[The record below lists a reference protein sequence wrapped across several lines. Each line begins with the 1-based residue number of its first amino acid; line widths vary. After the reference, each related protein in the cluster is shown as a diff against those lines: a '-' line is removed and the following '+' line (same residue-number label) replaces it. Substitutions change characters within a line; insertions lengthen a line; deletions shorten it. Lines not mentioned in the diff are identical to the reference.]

1 LYLYK
6 SISRRLKFIDRFIAH
21 LQFEKRFSAHTVTAY
36 KADLI
41 QFNDYLQ
48 TQYQFADIE
57 QANHLLIRSWVVSL
71 IELKLNSRSVNRKIT
86 TLRTFYRFLQREKV
100 IVANPMLKIQAPK
113 TAKRLPEFVD
123 EKRMDI
129 VLDDDSMDNS
139 YAAMRNHLVLEFFYM
154 TGVRLSELIGLR
166 VSDVNLY
173 NLTVTVTG
181 KRNKVRQIPITL
193 PFKKRLEEYLE
204 VRKSFQSEVGA
215 ESIYFFLNDKG
226 NQLYPKFVYRLVR
239 GELSS
244 HSEITNTRKSPHVL
258 RHSFATALL
267 NKGADINAIKEL
279 LGHSSLAATQVY
291 THNTIDKLK
300 DIYKQAFPKA

>member
-1 LYLYK
+1 MKL
-6 SISRRLKFIDRFIAH
+6 IDRFIAH

-41 QFNDYLQ
+41 QFQDYLA
-48 TQYQFADIE
+48 TQYQFHDIE
-57 QANHLLIRSWVVSL
+57 AASHLLIRSWVVSL
-71 IELKLNSRSVNRKIT
+71 IELKMNSRSVNRKIT

-100 IVANPMLKIQAPK
+100 VTLNPMLKIQAPK

-123 EKRMDI
+123 DKKMEI
-129 VLDDDSMDNS
+129 VLNEPDEENT
-139 YAAMRNHLVLEFFYM
+139 YASSRNHLVMELFYM
-154 TGVRLSELIGLR
+154 TGMRLSELINLK
-166 VSDVNLY
+166 VADVNLY

-193 PFKKRLEEYLE
+193 PFKKRIEEYLQKRTDFINE
-204 VRKSFQSEVGA
+204 TGSQCN
-215 ESIYFFLNDKG
+215 YFFMNDKG

-244 HSEITNTRKSPHVL
+244 HSEITNARKSPHIL

-291 THNTIDKLK
+291 SHNTIEKLK

>member
-1 LYLYK
+1 
-6 SISRRLKFIDRFIAH
+6 LKFIDRFIAH